1 MPRRYTL
8 LIAEPATGEERRFT
22 IYPRR
27 AMLVAILLVLL
38 PILVGLAIRWSA
50 RAETA
55 ALRATAA
62 TLQAENDSFRG
73 MTRALTDQ
81 LDGVQSAVAQL
92 SVDSRLDPDSARALA
107 RLPAAVRSGA
117 MGGSSISTPIARSV
131 LAPTLASPE
140 DTFGMLRE
148 VLGRLGSRLDLVRN
162 DVRRRAALA
171 ASTPSV
177 WPAEGNLSAGFGR
190 RLDPFRGDLA
200 HHSGID
206 ISASKGQPVHAT
218 AAGTVTS
225 AGWNGDYGKMVV
237 IEHGFGL
244 VTRYGHLQD
253 FSVKPGDTV
262 ERMQQIGRVGAT
274 GRATGPHLHYELL
287 VNGQMTNPLRLLT
300 DPRR

>member
-1 MPRRYTL
+1 VPRRYVL
-8 LIAEPATGEERRFT
+8 LIGDPATGEEHRFT
-22 IYPRR
+22 IHARR
-27 AMLVAILLVLL
+27 ALIAAGLLFLL
-38 PILVGLAIRWSA
+38 PILGGLAIRWSA
-50 RAETA
+50 RAETV
-55 ALRATAA
+55 ALHATAT
-62 TLQAENDSFRG
+62 TLQAENDSFRA

-92 SVDSRLDPDSARALA
+92 SVESRLDPDSARALA
-107 RLPAAVRSGA
+107 RLPASVRSGA
-117 MGGSSISTPIARSV
+117 MGGSEMRTPIARSV

-162 DVRRRAALA
+162 DVQRRAALV

-177 WPAEGNLSAGFGR
+177 WPSEGNLSAGYGTR
-190 RLDPFRGDLA
+190 VDPFRGELA

-206 ISASKGQPVHAT
+206 ISAPKGQPVHAT
-218 AAGTVTS
+218 ASGTVVS
-225 AGWNGDYGKMVV
+225 VGWNGDYGNMVV
-237 IEHGFGL
+237 IDHGFGL
-244 VTRYGHLQD
+244 VTRYGHLLD

-262 ERMQQIGRVGAT
+262 QRLQQVGRIGST

-287 VNGQMTNPLRLLT
+287 VNGQLTNPLRLLT